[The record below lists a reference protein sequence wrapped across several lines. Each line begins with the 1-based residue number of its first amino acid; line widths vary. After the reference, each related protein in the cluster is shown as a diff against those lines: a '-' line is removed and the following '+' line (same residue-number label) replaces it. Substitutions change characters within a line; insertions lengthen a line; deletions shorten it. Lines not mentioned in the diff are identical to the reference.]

1 MTELPL
7 LTIVVALPI
16 LGALVALIL
25 PRAAVWWWALLVALL
40 DLVATLAIFA
50 QFQAGAAGYQI
61 AESYRWLPEAGI
73 NWTLGVD
80 GLNLFLVALN
90 ALLTVLAVAASQ
102 RVAQDGDRA
111 RPYFALMLL
120 LSGGMQGV
128 FMATNLALFYVFW
141 EVMLVPAYLLVGM
154 YGGPRRA
161 YAAIKFVLYTAVGS
175 LLMLIAIIVIASL
188 ANDRGAGVT
197 FDLPKLIATGVPE
210 GAQLWLFLAFAAA
223 FAVKAGLFPLHSW
236 APDAYSEAPT
246 AVVVLIAGVMAK
258 TGAYGFLRFCL
269 PLFPSAVKQA
279 APVIGV
285 LAVIGILYFALQA
298 LIADDMQRLLAY
310 VSLSH
315 MGVILLAI
323 FAFNAQAYDGA
334 VMQMVNHG
342 IIIGALFLIV
352 GVFEARTGS
361 RKLSEFGGRA
371 KRLPLLAVTFLIV
384 SLAALGLPGL
394 NSFAGEFLAFLGAFR
409 VNWWLG
415 GLATL
420 VVIPA
425 AWYMLRFFQGMM
437 FGSDV
442 KPATSEASVRD
453 IGWRDG
459 LILAPLLALI
469 VILGLFPAILTT
481 RIEPSIIPP
490 VSTSVSEAPQVGHLD
505 IPSRPDTRSAGQQ
518 EATQ

>member
-1 MTELPL
+1 MTDLPL

-25 PRAAVWWWALLVALL
+25 PRVAVWWWALLVALL
-40 DLVATLAIFA
+40 DLAATVAILA
-50 QFQAGAAGYQI
+50 QFQAGRAGYQI
-61 AESYRWLPEAGI
+61 AENYRWLPEAGI
-73 NWTLGVD
+73 NWSLGVD
-80 GLNLFLVALN
+80 GLNLFLIALN
-90 ALLTVLAVAASQ
+90 ALLTVLAIGASQ
-102 RVAQDGDRA
+102 RVARDGARA
-111 RPYFALMLL
+111 RPYFGLMLL

-128 FMATNLALFYVFW
+128 FLATNLALFYVFW

-175 LLMLIAIIVIASL
+175 LLMLIAVIVVASL
-188 ANDRGAGVT
+188 ANERGAGVT
-197 FDLPKLIATGVPE
+197 FELSKLIAAGVPE
-210 GAQLWLFLAFAAA
+210 GAQLWLFLAFTAA

-236 APDAYSEAPT
+236 VPDAYAEAPT

-269 PLFPSAVKQA
+269 PLFPVAVKQA

-298 LIADDMQRLLAY
+298 LVANDLQRLLAY

-352 GVFEARTGS
+352 GAFEARTGS
-361 RKLSEFGGRA
+361 RKLSEFGGLA
-371 KRLPLLAVTFLIV
+371 NGLPVLATAFMIV

-409 VNWWLG
+409 ADWRLG
-415 GLATL
+415 AVATL

-437 FGSDV
+437 FGPDI
-442 KPATSEASVRD
+442 KPATSATTVRD
-453 IGWRDG
+453 IGWSDG

-469 VILGLFPAILTT
+469 VVLGLFPGILTA

-490 VSTSVSEAPQVGHLD
+490 VSISAIDTPKAAH
-505 IPSRPDTRSAGQQ
+505 IITRSRADSSLPGPR
-518 EATQ
+518 EAIQ

>member
-1 MTELPL
+1 
-7 LTIVVALPI
+7 
-16 LGALVALIL
+16 
-25 PRAAVWWWALLVALL
+25 
-40 DLVATLAIFA
+40 
-50 QFQAGAAGYQI
+50 
-61 AESYRWLPEAGI
+61 
-73 NWTLGVD
+73 
-80 GLNLFLVALN
+80 
-90 ALLTVLAVAASQ
+90 
-102 RVAQDGDRA
+102 
-111 RPYFALMLL
+111 
-120 LSGGMQGV
+120 
-128 FMATNLALFYVFW
+128 
-141 EVMLVPAYLLVGM
+141 
-154 YGGPRRA
+154 
-161 YAAIKFVLYTAVGS
+161 
-175 LLMLIAIIVIASL
+175 MLIAIIVVASL

-197 FDLPKLIATGVPE
+197 FDLPKLIATSVPE

-269 PLFPSAVKQA
+269 PLFPNAVKQA

-342 IIIGALFLIV
+342 VIIGALFLIV
-352 GVFEARTGS
+352 GAFEARTGS
-361 RKLSEFGGRA
+361 RKLSDFGGLA
-371 KRLPLLAVTFLIV
+371 KRLPLLATAFLIV

-409 VNWWLG
+409 ANWWLG
-415 GLATL
+415 GLATV

-437 FGSDV
+437 FGPDV
-442 KPATSEASVRD
+442 KPEGSAASVRD
-453 IGWRDG
+453 IGWLDG

-469 VILGLFPAILTT
+469 VVLGLFPSILTA
-481 RIEPSIIPP
+481 RIEPSIAPP
-490 VSTSVSEAPQVGHLD
+490 VSTSAVEAP
-505 IPSRPDTRSAGQQ
+505 AGARIALPAHPNISLNISPIVQR
-518 EATQ
+518 EALR